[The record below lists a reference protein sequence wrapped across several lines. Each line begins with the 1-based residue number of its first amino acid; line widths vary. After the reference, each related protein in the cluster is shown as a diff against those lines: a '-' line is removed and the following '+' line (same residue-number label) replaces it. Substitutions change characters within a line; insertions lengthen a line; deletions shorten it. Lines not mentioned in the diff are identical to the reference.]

1 MDRGTRGPYRSRDF
15 LAWAKQQPAPC
26 AICRNKQGEEL
37 HHYGA
42 HGMGQKGSDLIV
54 AHLCRTCHGE
64 VQGLTTG
71 SPYRWIA
78 AEKLPQLGDVLT
90 DTVNLLAG
98 YVQHLEASPDRAR
111 PPRCAGCGH
120 LGADGCGAC
129 WPHLEP
135 PIDCAREELLAWAVE
150 NLIDPAGLQFDG
162 RENQIAWLL
171 AWANRRAGNLLER
184 LVDALQQV
192 TAEAAD
198 ADMDQELAAGVVV
211 EGRHQKLLAR
221 CAKRIRDMG
230 CTAADALRRAG
241 FKVLP

>member
-26 AICRNKQGEEL
+26 AICRDNPGTEL
-37 HHYGA
+37 HHLGA

-54 AHLCRTCHGE
+54 ARVCRKCHGE

-71 SPYRWIA
+71 APYRWIA
-78 AEKLPQLGDVLT
+78 AGKLAELADLLT
-90 DTVNLLAG
+90 DNNALLAG

-129 WPHLEP
+129 WPHVEP
-135 PIDCAREELLAWAVE
+135 PIECAREELLVWAAE

-198 ADMDQELAAGVVV
+198 ADMDQDLAAGVVV
-211 EGRHQKLLAR
+211 QGRHQPLLER

-241 FKVLP
+241 FSVLP